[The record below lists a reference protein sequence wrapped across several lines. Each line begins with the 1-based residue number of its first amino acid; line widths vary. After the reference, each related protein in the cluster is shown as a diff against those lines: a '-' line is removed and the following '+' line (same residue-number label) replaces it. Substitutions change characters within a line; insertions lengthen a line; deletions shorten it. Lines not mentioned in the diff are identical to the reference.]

1 MAAPKPSPVPK
12 TRSGQITLLVG
23 IVLALLLAWR
33 VISLE
38 NYTLARGVQDFFNAL
53 TLGSLYAL
61 IALGY
66 TMVYGIIR
74 LINFAHGEIFM
85 LGAFFAF
92 YAMLFT
98 PLPWAVALLVTVL
111 VGGVVLGVLRAVL
124 SASSGSRQIILGAV
138 IFIGSFL
145 LLTFRAVGWVEALLI
160 SMLLTAVAGVLLE
173 AIAYRPLRG
182 APRESM
188 LITAIAASFFLQNV
202 GQLIFGPRI
211 QGFTVETSLNQV
223 LTLNIGGDTV
233 YFTGILLL
241 VPAITAVLLFILNRF
256 ITQSRLGKAMRAT
269 AQDAEV
275 AQMMGVNVNQII
287 SLTFLIGATLAAAAG
302 VMYALRFGQVHP
314 LMGLLPGIKAFTAA
328 VIGGI
333 GSLPGAVLGGLV
345 LGFIEIYVVSLF
357 PALTA
362 YRDVFAFVL
371 LILILLFRPSGLIGE
386 DLTEKV

>member
-1 MAAPKPSPVPK
+1 MTASKNPS
-12 TRSGQITLLVG
+12 RSTIVTLLVG
-23 IVLALLLAWR
+23 AVLVVLLGLRIA
-33 VISLE
+33 SLE
-38 NYTLARGVQDFFNAL
+38 NYTFARVVQDFLNAL

-85 LGAFFAF
+85 LGAYFAF
-92 YAMLFT
+92 YAMTLT
-98 PLPWAVALLVTVL
+98 PLNWAVSLLVTVIL
-111 VGGVVLGVLRAVL
+111 GGAVLLVLRSLFNLEEPKRTFVL
-124 SASSGSRQIILGAV
+124 TLLVFAGT
-138 IFIGSFL
+138 FF
-145 LLTFRAVGWVEALLI
+145 LLTFRKLGWVEALAL
-160 SMLLTAVAGVLLE
+160 SMLATGTAGVLLE

-188 LITAIAASFFLQNV
+188 LITAIAASFFLQNL
-202 GQLIFGPRI
+202 GQLLFGARVR
-211 QGFTVETSLNQV
+211 GFNAETVLNKP
-223 LTLNIGGDTV
+223 LSFHIGQETV
-233 YFTGILLL
+233 YFTGILVVVPL
-241 VPAITAVLLFILNRF
+241 VTAVLLWVLNLFVTR
-256 ITQSRLGKAMRAT
+256 TKLGKAMRAT

-275 AQMMGVNVNQII
+275 AQMMGVNVNQVIA
-287 SLTFLIGATLAAAAG
+287 LTFFIGSILAAAAG
-302 VMYALRFGQVHP
+302 VMYAIRFGQIHP
-314 LMGLLPGIKAFTAA
+314 LMGLMPGIKAFTAA

-333 GSLPGAVLGGLV
+333 GSLPGAVLGGLL

-357 PALTA
+357 PTLSA